1 MRDAF
6 LDVAW
11 PDHVEHPTTPVLDL
25 GFAQC
30 LTHTRN
36 KLTVGRRHHD
46 VRRQSAAKKAKER
59 VLAEAQQIIVEL
71 RIGNDAELLDGI
83 ANFHSLSPYICLDK
97 FRGADWDAHASHAG
111 DRNDIGRRVKN
122 VIQACKGWV
131 LVQLL
136 TDELISAFQTNEEG

>member
-1 MRDAF
+1 MA
-6 LDVAW
+6 
-11 PDHVEHPTTPVLDL
+11 
-25 GFAQC
+25 
-30 LTHTRN
+30 
-36 KLTVGRRHHD
+36 KLTVGRCHHD

-59 VLAEAQQIIVEL
+59 VLAEAQQIIVEFG
-71 RIGNDAELLDGI
+71 IGNDAELLDVT
-83 ANFHSLSPYICLDK
+83 ADFHGLSPYICLDK

>member
-1 MRDAF
+1 M
-6 LDVAW
+6 
-11 PDHVEHPTTPVLDL
+11 
-25 GFAQC
+25 
-30 LTHTRN
+30 
-36 KLTVGRRHHD
+36 
-46 VRRQSAAKKAKER
+46 
-59 VLAEAQQIIVEL
+59 AEAQQIIVEL

-136 TDELISAFQTNEEG
+136 TDELISAFQTNEEGVIIIYYSWNGGRAEAVCAGGKGVRMR

>member
-1 MRDAF
+1 MVVWQFDNHPAPILFNLRFVIKRAAQTALEDSMRDAF

-25 GFAQC
+25 GFAQG
-30 LTHTRN
+30 LTHTRT

-46 VRRQSAAKKAKER
+46 VRRQSAAKKIEAR

-83 ANFHSLSPYICLDK
+83 AN
-97 FRGADWDAHASHAG
+97 
-111 DRNDIGRRVKN
+111 
-122 VIQACKGWV
+122 
-131 LVQLL
+131 
-136 TDELISAFQTNEEG
+136 